1 MAVNGADRQ
10 RAYLERQRTA
20 AAQQTEELLE
30 LRAEVAALRK
40 RNTELEAA
48 LRTARQERAKSARS
62 SRDLGRF
69 LWPTAKR

>member
-1 MAVNGADRQ
+1 MAVTGADRQ
-10 RAYLERQRTA
+10 RAYLERQRKATA
-20 AAQQTEELLE
+20 HQVEELLE

-48 LRTARQERAKSARS
+48 LRSARQERQKPARS
-62 SRDLGRF
+62 SRDLGRP